1 MIEQEVID
9 AIYELNS
16 QYYEHNNKFDI
27 VCPFVAICTGYQTI
41 VKFFDIPIWNSDDD
55 DREFNN
61 TSNEYTPISSYLIK
75 KRGTLHPLFKHLII
89 NHDFLRYL
97 RQRID

>member
-1 MIEQEVID
+1 MKDNTVIEIID

-55 DREFNN
+55 DREFNK
-61 TSNEYTPISSYLIK
+61 TSNEYTPISSHLIK
-75 KRGTLHPLFKHLII
+75 KAKELQKLGIFNFKPHLTKKV
-89 NHDFLRYL
+89 
-97 RQRID
+97 

>member
-1 MIEQEVID
+1 MKDNTVIEVID

-27 VCPFVAICTGYQTI
+27 VCPFIAIYTGYQTI

-55 DREFNN
+55 DREFNK
-61 TSNEYTPISSYLIK
+61 TSNEYTPISSHLIK
-75 KRGTLHPLFKHLII
+75 KAKELQKLGIFNFKPHLTKKV
-89 NHDFLRYL
+89 
-97 RQRID
+97 